1 MALHGSNSHS
11 EDHNGE
17 RGEREP
23 KGVVPRLKLA
33 RTRATASPRST
44 ARRHL
49 PRSHS
54 LTAIDSSCGVTGR
67 QVAQHTRELQGPAA
81 GHLVPRPQL
90 LDNGT
95 ALFLSRRFG
104 RGSAPLRPSRYR
116 SSRSALWL
124 GFVLAPLLALL
135 GSLTPLAAQALTDFH
150 LQWVWT
156 VGGYDIGLRGFE
168 IVDLDGDGRSEILAA
183 ASASESSGYW
193 YTLERQGSALVQTYS
208 TLTFEDGVISVD
220 AAVAGGRTRVVVT
233 GSSSIRVFDGATR
246 LELAS
251 FPTWNSFTSAAAA
264 ADLDGDGILDLALC
278 DQSNLYVFE
287 LLTGTSRVKYGFG
300 CDEVKIG
307 QTDGDPQLEIVL
319 SGNFSGGFVLDSLS
333 LTVDWADVRGFG
345 SHFALG
351 DFDADGRDELAS
363 LFQGD
368 EGLRVQDP
376 ETGALL
382 WELPTPRVDALAAAD
397 LDAEPG
403 AELVYAPGQW
413 NTIYVLDGSTS
424 AELRL
429 ITNPSYS
436 IAALTLGDADNDGV
450 VDILWSG
457 YSGDV
462 IYLAPGDATTSEA
475 SSPDWRGPFPGLGV
489 GDFSGDGSLEVASA
503 TTMSDSYRGGI
514 ALVLSLEGGRLL
526 RSATQGF
533 PGPFNHTVSS
543 FTSGQLDA
551 DTALEICLGGERTV
565 GCFDGATFAEQWRT
579 DLEYRVWDL
588 RSGELDGDALPELLV
603 GADAQFVYAFDGE
616 SGALKWQSPDITTPG
631 NWTLV
636 NRLELANL
644 VGDAS
649 SEVVSGSLDGS
660 EHLITTHLGN
670 TGLVLSGPYS
680 LAFTAMTALPGTG
693 PPEMLLVAKEGGTV
707 VAYDPMTGTEG
718 AAVATFPSTVY
729 SFGIVDFNRDGVSDV
744 AAVSGN
750 HVRVHDGSSGLPL
763 WVSPYLD
770 IETYPRV
777 ALLVGDLD
785 RDSVAEIL
793 VTTVSGI
800 VKFEAPLLAIFA
812 DGFESGDTSNW

>member
-1 MALHGSNSHS
+1 M
-11 EDHNGE
+11 
-17 RGEREP
+17 
-23 KGVVPRLKLA
+23 
-33 RTRATASPRST
+33 
-44 ARRHL
+44 
-49 PRSHS
+49 
-54 LTAIDSSCGVTGR
+54 
-67 QVAQHTRELQGPAA
+67 
-81 GHLVPRPQL
+81 
-90 LDNGT
+90 
-95 ALFLSRRFG
+95 
-104 RGSAPLRPSRYR
+104 RPSRQR
-116 SSRSALWL
+116 SWRPALRIGL
-124 GFVLAPLLALL
+124 VLAPLLVLI
-135 GSLTPLAAQALTDFH
+135 GSLSPLAGQALTDFH

-168 IVDLDGDGRSEILAA
+168 VADLDGDGRSEILAA
-183 ASASESSGYW
+183 AGASESSGYW
-193 YTLERQGSALVQTYS
+193 YTMERQGSALVQTYS

-251 FPTWNSFTSAAAA
+251 FPTWNSFTRTAAA

-300 CDEVKIG
+300 CEEVQIG

-319 SGNFSGGFVLDSLS
+319 GGNFSGGFVLDSLS

-351 DFDADGRDELAS
+351 DFDADGRDELAA
-363 LFQGD
+363 LLPGG

-382 WELPTPRVDALAAAD
+382 WELPTAPIVALAAAD

-403 AELVYAPGQW
+403 AELVYAGQL
-413 NTIYVLDGSTS
+413 NTIYVLDGATS

-429 ITNPSYS
+429 VTSPTYS
-436 IAALTLGDADNDGV
+436 IAALTIGDADSDGV

-457 YSGDV
+457 FSADV
-462 IYLAPGDATTSEA
+462 IYLAPGDAIAYEA

-489 GDFSGDGSLEVASA
+489 GDFRGDGSLEVAS
-503 TTMSDSYRGGI
+503 TTTVSDSYNGGI
-514 ALVLSLEGGRLL
+514 ALMLSLESGRLQ

-533 PGPFNHTVSS
+533 PGPFNDAVSS

-551 DTALEICLGGERTV
+551 DPALEICLGGERTV
-565 GCFDGATFAEQWRT
+565 GCFDGATFAEQWRM
-579 DLEYRVWDL
+579 DLEYQVWDL
-588 RSGELDGDALPELLV
+588 RSGEIDGDALPEVVV
-603 GADAQFVYAFDGE
+603 GADAQFVYALEGE
-616 SGALKWQSPDITTPG
+616 SGALEWQSPDLTPQG
-631 NWTLV
+631 YWSPV

-644 VGDAS
+644 LGDAAR
-649 SEVVSGSLDGS
+649 EVVSGSLDGS
-660 EHLITTHLGN
+660 EHLITTHLGDS
-670 TGLVLSGPYS
+670 GLVLSGPNP

-693 PPEMLLVAKEGGTV
+693 PPEILLVAKEGGTIV
-707 VAYDPMTGTEG
+707 PYDPITGTEG

-729 SFGIVDFNRDGVSDV
+729 SFGLADFNRDGVADI
-744 AAVSGN
+744 AAVSGD

-763 WVSPYLD
+763 WVSPFLD
-770 IETYPRV
+770 IAAYPSV

-785 RDSVAEIL
+785 HDSVAEIL
-793 VTTVSGI
+793 VATYFGI